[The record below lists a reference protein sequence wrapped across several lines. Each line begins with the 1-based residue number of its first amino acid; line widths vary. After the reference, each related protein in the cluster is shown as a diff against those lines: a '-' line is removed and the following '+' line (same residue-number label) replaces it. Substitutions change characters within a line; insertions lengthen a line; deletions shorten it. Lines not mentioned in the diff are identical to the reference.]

1 MQAIPINNFQY
12 TYFKTLTAEMLNV
25 NKHLV
30 WETENECGKF
40 GVKSQN
46 IA

>member
-12 TYFKTLTAEMLNV
+12 TYFKKLTAEKSNV

-30 WETENECGKF
+30 WESENECGKL
-40 GVKSQN
+40 
-46 IA
+46 AL